1 MPTPR
6 AIVNGMEIGP
16 DSPCT
21 KEKAGPMSANILTNR
36 KTKTTR
42 TVARTGREA
51 FTLIELLVVIAII
64 AILAALLLP
73 ALSRAKEQGRRAK
86 CMSNMR
92 QIALGIVLYAG
103 DNNDNLV
110 PSWWAK
116 GHDIWAGDYAQEQ
129 DRVGIL
135 GILLKN
141 NYLPLPGANNQNVVY
156 CPSMEASGG
165 MPGYY
170 GFVFKSQ
177 MNQPAYFRR
186 GFDGWGLPN
195 RIVNIG
201 YEYRDS
207 IDDNPPPRRIIGS
220 KTITKLT
227 EAGNLSLVTDIV
239 SYGAGRYAH
248 KNRYNFCRGDGS
260 VTLYNDKG
268 QTILRGKRGLLYELF
283 DGNHDDDDAPIFTIL
298 DHPLDYMDFIKF

>member
-1 MPTPR
+1 
-6 AIVNGMEIGP
+6 
-16 DSPCT
+16 
-21 KEKAGPMSANILTNR
+21 MSANILTNR

-110 PSWWAK
+110 PSWWSK
-116 GHDIWAGDYAQEQ
+116 GHDIWAVNQ
-129 DRVGIL
+129 VVLL
-135 GILLKN
+135 GLLLKN
-141 NYLPLPGANNQNVVY
+141 NYLPLPGANNQNVLY

-170 GFVFKSQ
+170 GFVFQSQ
-177 MNQPAYFRR
+177 MNQPVINRR
-186 GFDGWGLPN
+186 GFDGWGLPD

-207 IDDNPPPRRIIGS
+207 IDDNPPPRRISGS

-227 EAGNLSLVTDIV
+227 EAGNLSLVSDIV

-268 QTILRGKRGLLYELF
+268 QTILRGKRGLLYEHY
-283 DGNHDDDDAPIFTIL
+283 DGNDADDDSGIFTIL
-298 DHPLDYMDFIKF
+298 DHPFDYANYIKF